1 MERIHCRSK
10 DDDLG
15 TQFLYPGP
23 EGFHWHFKE
32 NLVQTT
38 KFKCEFV
45 RNLKAKTFNVFES
58 DVLSHNIA
66 PKRAETKSS
75 PSKRT
80 SEAARLHPPLYKLA
94 LQELSQSGAEYN
106 ENGKEEWFKRDDPN
120 VNSSSIEDL
129 IKTFSIDRY
138 PVRTANG

>member
-58 DVLSHNIA
+58 DVLSRKCRGRGDICYWLV
-66 PKRAETKSS
+66 R
-75 PSKRT
+75 
-80 SEAARLHPPLYKLA
+80 
-94 LQELSQSGAEYN
+94 
-106 ENGKEEWFKRDDPN
+106 
-120 VNSSSIEDL
+120 EDG
-129 IKTFSIDRY
+129 FY
-138 PVRTANG
+138 FANYINPFPYDLKFMYSW